1 MRLAWFSPLPPA
13 HSGIAAYSAE
23 RIPGLL
29 PHHDIDV
36 FVDAP
41 NPDTTGQLAEAEA
54 RGWLVPRGP
63 RGTVPAR
70 PAREAPP
77 HEGRPRVWPA
87 GDFVRLHDQRPYDL
101 SIYQLGNAAF
111 HDYVWAYAFRV
122 PGLLV
127 LHDGTVHHARARALL
142 RRGRVA
148 DYRAEFC
155 ANHPA
160 ADPVLAE
167 HAVQGF
173 TGTHYYRWPMRRLI
187 VERSRAVAVHSAQLV
202 ADLTAE
208 CPETVVVRIRLG
220 LPDPG
225 HPPRPA
231 CARIPP
237 GAVVFG
243 AFGLLTP
250 EKRIPLLLEAFA
262 TVFGT
267 SGHAHL
273 LLVGGTTE
281 YYDVRAEVARLG
293 IAQHVTLTGYV
304 PDEELDAWHQ
314 VPDACLCLRWP
325 TGGETSATWLRCLA
339 AGKPPVVSGLRQHLE
354 VPALDARTGA
364 ILGSLPGEPAA
375 RSWHEAV
382 CVSVDLVEEREA
394 LCQALRRLAES
405 PELRR
410 TLGANA
416 RRYWERHQ
424 RLPHAAADYE
434 AAIRVALGRVPTESA
449 ERLPPHLLGDPGG
462 LAWRIATTFGVAI
475 DVAAQRAL
483 PAPPRP

>member
-1 MRLAWFSPLPPA
+1 MRLAWFSPLPPV
-13 HSGIAAYSAE
+13 HSGIAAYSVE
-23 RIPGLL
+23 RIQGLL
-29 PHHDIDV
+29 PHHTVDV

-41 NPDTTGQLAEAEA
+41 VPDLTGQLAAAEV
-54 RGWLVPRGP
+54 RGWVVPRGP
-63 RGTVPAR
+63 LGTLPAR

-77 HEGRPRVWPA
+77 HEGRPRVWSA
-87 GDFVRLHDQRPYDL
+87 ADFVRLHDQVPYDL
-101 SIYQLGNAAF
+101 VIYQVGNAAF
-111 HDYVWAYAFRV
+111 HDYMWAYAFRV

-127 LHDGTVHHARARALL
+127 LHDGTVHHARARSLL

-187 VERSRAVAVHSAQLV
+187 VERSRAVAVHSPQLV
-202 ADLTAE
+202 GDLAAE
-208 CPETVVVRIRLG
+208 CPHTAVVRIRLG

-225 HPPRPA
+225 QPPRPSA
-231 CARIPP
+231 ARLPRE
-237 GAVVFG
+237 AVVFG

-250 EKRIPLLLEAFA
+250 EKRIPLVLEAFA

-267 SGHAHL
+267 SGRAHL
-273 LLVGGTTE
+273 LLVGGTTD

-293 IAQHVTLTGYV
+293 IAEHVTVAGYV
-304 PDEELDAWHQ
+304 PDAELDAWHQ

-325 TGGETSATWLRCLA
+325 TGGETSAAWLRCLA

-364 ILGSLPGEPAA
+364 VLGSVPGEPAA
-375 RSWHEAV
+375 RSWREAV

-424 RLPHAAADYE
+424 RLTHSAADYE
-434 AAIRVALGRVPTESA
+434 AAIRLARERAPAASA
-449 ERLPPHLLGDPGG
+449 DGLPPHLFGDPG
-462 LAWRIATTFGVAI
+462 AEARRIAATFGIEI
-475 DVAAQRAL
+475 DVAARRPP
-483 PAPPRP
+483 PATRT